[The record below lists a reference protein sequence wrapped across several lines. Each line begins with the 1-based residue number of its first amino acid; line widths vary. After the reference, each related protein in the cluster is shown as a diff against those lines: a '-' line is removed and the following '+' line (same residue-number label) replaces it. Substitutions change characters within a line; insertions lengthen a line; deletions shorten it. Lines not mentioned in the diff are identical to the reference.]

1 MTRALWRNFL
11 GSAPDWYK
19 QTLLAFLVVNP
30 VAFFVAGP
38 FATGWILVVE
48 FIFTLALALRC
59 YPLQP
64 GGL

>member
-38 FATGWILVVE
+38 FATGWILVV
-48 FIFTLALALRC
+48 
-59 YPLQP
+59 
-64 GGL
+64 